1 MNFILEISLC
11 PFFFLV
17 AGSLM
22 TTKHSQ
28 PQSTF
33 AKSLTSTS
41 TNTPYF
47 KAAGTMLCCLVFLL
61 WAFFLS
67 LLSLIVKFLNYVLE
81 TCSCFHSGKR
91 HYSITHYE
99 LLFSDLNS

>member
-1 MNFILEISLC
+1 
-11 PFFFLV
+11 
-17 AGSLM
+17 M

-28 PQSTF
+28 PQSTL

-47 KAAGTMLCCLVFLL
+47 KAAGTVLHCFFCFSSMSLFPQCLEFC
-61 WAFFLS
+61 S
-67 LLSLIVKFLNYVLE
+67 KVLE
-81 TCSCFHSGKR
+81 LYISEACTCFYSGKR

-99 LLFSDLNS
+99 LLFNDLNN

>member
-1 MNFILEISLC
+1 MNFILEISLSL
-11 PFFFLV
+11 FFFLV

-47 KAAGTMLCCLVFLL
+47 KAAGTMLCC
-61 WAFFLS
+61 FFSFSSTGLFPHPLEFNS
-67 LLSLIVKFLNYVLE
+67 KVLE
-81 TCSCFHSGKR
+81 LCLR
-91 HYSITHYE
+91 N
-99 LLFSDLNS
+99 LFMLSQWEKTL